1 MTSITTVRFRVYGIV
16 QGVGFRP
23 TVDRHA
29 QTAGIRGSV
38 CNKGP
43 YVEIFAQGTQAQIK
57 SFETLLREQPPRR
70 AAILKIDE
78 KPVEEAVLFDS
89 FSIIESEKTS
99 GEIYISPDIAICEE
113 CEQEMYDPQN
123 RRYLHPFINCTCCG
137 PRMTILDALPYDR
150 ERTSMK
156 MFPMCKPCAEEY
168 YGSWSRRYDAQPV
181 CCNDCG
187 PQVYLL
193 PVKGN
198 QNSVGNQSDLNNPNH
213 PAKTDQCL
221 KTTRGGVSAKIIG
234 REAITAARM
243 TILDGGIVAVKGIGG
258 FHLCC
263 DATNEEA
270 VQKLRM
276 RKRRPAKPFAVMMK
290 DEATVRRECLFN
302 EEQHQILTGHQK
314 PILLLDKRGNGLALK
329 NVPTGTAGKTSL
341 PDTAA
346 GADGENIPLL
356 AEAIAPGNP
365 KVGVM
370 LPYAPLQHLLFTYDD
385 GLKMPDCLVMTS
397 GNVSGAP
404 ICRDDRD
411 ALSELSAF
419 CDCILSHDRL
429 IRIRADDSVMDFH
442 RGEPYMIRRSRG
454 YAPLPMLLTGESAH
468 ENRGGQTSAE
478 ITASADFADKKTS
491 EKASKR
497 VSKKTSDAGEMKG
510 CVLAVGGELKNTF
523 CIASGNLFYLSPY
536 VGDLEDL
543 RTVRALQETI
553 GRMETLLEVTPQ
565 ALVCDLHPKYNATMV
580 AEEIAEI
587 RKIPI
592 LRIQHHYAHVL
603 SCMAENDRTEPV
615 IGISFDGTG
624 YGTDGTIWGGE
635 ILTADYH
642 DFTREYSIAPFTQ
655 IGGDSAPRQG
665 WRIAAS
671 MIWDYCKS
679 SGNENEPAADVSG
692 QQEEDPAEKYF
703 SIMES
708 LFVCDQQNAKV
719 QRMMA
724 EKKMQAVTST
734 SAGRLFDS
742 VSAMLGIRRESTYE
756 GEASIELEFAAERY
770 AGKLAAGTLHRQ
782 EDEEQQI
789 RSFLQLEKGSRHLPT
804 DLLFAQL
811 LERRL
816 NGQDP
821 EKLAWYFHLFLAE
834 LAAEACERIR
844 EEKEIGTVALTGGC
858 YQNRLLLTLTEDLL
872 RERGFEVL
880 IHHLVPPNDGGIAL
894 GQAAAAMM
902 RVQNG
907 TLIE

>member
-1 MTSITTVRFRVYGIV
+1 MADD
-16 QGVGFRP
+16 Q
-23 TVDRHA
+23 
-29 QTAGIRGSV
+29 AG
-38 CNKGP
+38 
-43 YVEIFAQGTQAQIK
+43 
-57 SFETLLREQPPRR
+57 
-70 AAILKIDE
+70 
-78 KPVEEAVLFDS
+78 
-89 FSIIESEKTS
+89 S
-99 GEIYISPDIAICEE
+99 G
-113 CEQEMYDPQN
+113 
-123 RRYLHPFINCTCCG
+123 G
-137 PRMTILDALPYDR
+137 
-150 ERTSMK
+150 K
-156 MFPMCKPCAEEY
+156 
-168 YGSWSRRYDAQPV
+168 
-181 CCNDCG
+181 
-187 PQVYLL
+187 
-193 PVKGN
+193 
-198 QNSVGNQSDLNNPNH
+198 
-213 PAKTDQCL
+213 
-221 KTTRGGVSAKIIG
+221 
-234 REAITAARM
+234 
-243 TILDGGIVAVKGIGG
+243 
-258 FHLCC
+258 
-263 DATNEEA
+263 
-270 VQKLRM
+270 
-276 RKRRPAKPFAVMMK
+276 KPFADPSDIETEGK
-290 DEATVRRECLFN
+290 D
-302 EEQHQILTGHQK
+302 
-314 PILLLDKRGNGLALK
+314 
-329 NVPTGTAGKTSL
+329 
-341 PDTAA
+341 
-346 GADGENIPLL
+346 PLL
-356 AEAIAPGNP
+356 AQAIAPGNP

-404 ICRDDRD
+404 ICRDDQD
-411 ALSELSAF
+411 VLSELSAF

-454 YAPLPMLLTGESAH
+454 YAPLPMLLTGEM
-468 ENRGGQTSAE
+468 N
-478 ITASADFADKKTS
+478 
-491 EKASKR
+491 
-497 VSKKTSDAGEMKG
+497 G

-565 ALVCDLHPKYNATMV
+565 AVVCDLHPKYNATTV
-580 AEEIAEI
+580 AEEIAES

-615 IGISFDGTG
+615 IGVSFDGTG

-679 SGNENEPAADVSG
+679 SQSEADNKGKSEAVP
-692 QQEEDPAEKYF
+692 QQERDPSNPPDPAGQYF

-708 LFVCDQQNAKV
+708 LEICDLQNAKV

-770 AGKLAAGTLHRQ
+770 AEKLAAGTIQRQ
-782 EDEEQQI
+782 EDELMDI
-789 RSFLQLEKGSRHLPT
+789 RSRLQPDQVSSHLPT

-816 NGQDP
+816 KGQDP

-834 LAAEACERIR
+834 LAVQACVRIR
-844 EEKEIGTVALTGGC
+844 QEKGIETVALTGGC

-872 RERGFEVL
+872 RERDFEVL

-902 RVQNG
+902 RTRKG
-907 TLIE
+907 S

>member
-1 MTSITTVRFRVYGIV
+1 MSSSATVRFRVYGIV

-29 QTAGIRGSV
+29 RTAGIRGSV

-43 YVEIFAQGTQAQIK
+43 YVEIFAQGTPGQIK
-57 SFETLLREQPPRR
+57 CFETLLSEQPPRR

-78 KPVEEAVLFDS
+78 KMVTDAPAFDS
-89 FSIIESEKTS
+89 FSIIESAKTS

-113 CEQEMYDPQN
+113 CEQEMYDPSN

-156 MFPMCKPCAEEY
+156 MFPMCRPCAEEY
-168 YGSWSRRYDAQPV
+168 YGPWSRRYDAQPV

-193 PVKGN
+193 PSAGSRAGTALGN
-198 QNSVGNQSDLNNPNH
+198 HNDTETDP
-213 PAKTDQCL
+213 KTAGPL
-221 KTTRGGVSAKIIG
+221 RKTRGGVEAQIIG
-234 REAITAARM
+234 REAITAARR
-243 TILDGGIVAVKGIGG
+243 TILQGGIVAVKGIGG

-270 VQKLRM
+270 VQKLRT
-276 RKRRPAKPFAVMMK
+276 RKHRPAKPFAVMMK
-290 DEATVRRECLFN
+290 DEETAGRECSFN
-302 EEQHQILTGHQK
+302 EEQRQILTGHQK
-314 PILLLDKRGNGLALK
+314 PILLLDRIT
-329 NVPTGTAGKTSL
+329 VSM
-341 PDTAA
+341 DTAA
-346 GADGENIPLL
+346 AAPGTTPLL
-356 AEAIAPGNP
+356 APAVAPGNP

-385 GLKMPDCLVMTS
+385 GLCMPDCLVMTS

-442 RGEPYMIRRSRG
+442 RGRPYMIRRSRG
-454 YAPLPMLLTGESAH
+454 YAPLPMLL
-468 ENRGGQTSAE
+468 SAE
-478 ITASADFADKKTS
+478 KKREGQKSSSEADKSPDILTKIN
-491 EKASKR
+491 
-497 VSKKTSDAGEMKG
+497 

-523 CIASGNLFYLSPY
+523 CIASGDLFYLSPY

-543 RTVRALQETI
+543 RTVRALKETI

-565 ALVCDLHPKYNATMV
+565 AVVCDLHPKYNATAV
-580 AEEIAEI
+580 AEEIAEE
-587 RKIPI
+587 RKIPL
-592 LRIQHHYAHVL
+592 LRIQHHYAHIL
-603 SCMAENDRTEPV
+603 SCMAENDRSEAV
-615 IGISFDGTG
+615 IGVSFDGTG

-642 DFTREYSIAPFTQ
+642 DFCREYSIAPFTQ

-671 MIWDYCKS
+671 MIWNYCRS
-679 SGNENEPAADVSG
+679 DR
-692 QQEEDPAEKYF
+692 YY
-703 SIMES
+703 SIMEE
-708 LFVCDQQNAKV
+708 LAVCDQQNAKV
-719 QRMMA
+719 QRLMA
-724 EKKMQAVTST
+724 ERRMQAVTST
-734 SAGRLFDS
+734 SAGRLFDG
-742 VSAMLGIRRESTYE
+742 VSAMLGICRESTYE

-770 AGKLAAGTLHRQ
+770 AAKLAK
-782 EDEEQQI
+782 DEVPAPDRELDDL
-789 RSFLQLEKGSRHLPT
+789 RAALRFDGETRHLPT
-804 DLLFAQL
+804 DRLFAEL

-816 NGQDP
+816 AGEDP
-821 EKLAWYFHLFLAE
+821 EKLAWFFHVFLAE
-834 LAAEACERIR
+834 LAVGACARIR
-844 EEKEIGTVALTGGC
+844 EQKGIDTAALTGGC
-858 YQNRLLLTLTEDLL
+858 YQNRLLLTLTEDGL
-872 RERGFEVL
+872 RDRGFRVL

-902 RVQNG
+902 RSRN
-907 TLIE
+907 